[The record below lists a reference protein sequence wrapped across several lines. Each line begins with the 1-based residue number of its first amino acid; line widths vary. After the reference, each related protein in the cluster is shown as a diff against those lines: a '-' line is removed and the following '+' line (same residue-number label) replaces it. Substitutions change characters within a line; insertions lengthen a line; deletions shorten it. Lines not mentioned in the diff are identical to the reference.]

1 MSILYRLVILTAC
14 RSTHH
19 KLAMDALRHVKGPD
33 ADDWRSL
40 FLNYYELYL
49 LGAKAPDDEFKDFQ
63 NHVLHVRD
71 NYWGGAVRTAQL
83 WYERLVLAL
92 RKEYWSDA
100 VYTAGVLSH
109 YFSDPFMPF
118 HTGQTEEEGKVHRAA
133 EWSVTKSYDELQNIL
148 EQDMGGYP
156 AVVVPEA
163 PDWLAQMIRRGAE
176 LANSHYETLIE
187 HYDLARGAKHP
198 PSGLD
203 QECKDRLAQM
213 LGHATVGFARVL
225 ERAFAEARVQ
235 PPMVELVVE
244 TVLTVAKAPMRWMVG
259 QIENDEQR
267 RQLVCM
273 LEEATRTGKVVQNL
287 PDDEK
292 LVRKLHAQQVLRVP
306 LAELDARA
314 TRPTGLKYGRGTVAR
329 DRTSSLWTRCFGWEG
344 RLTGGPSTLV
354 ATPLR
359 PASAPGLVGAN
370 RYASAGVSTEA
381 ASRTPLILTGAARR
395 GTTGAASASHSDRG
409 ASPPRAGARRR
420 YRPMSRFSR
429 DEYVRRDDERA
440 RGDQQEDFQR
450 AAAEEPATDEATTI
464 RPSTSRLGSRSRSAN
479 ELSGDAAASQS
490 KSDVGTR
497 ENSGSGDE
505 RPKRGPFWFLRRRK
519 ADGDEIDG
527 ATELA
532 SPKPKRASR
541 ENSSAADQHKSDVR
555 ERAHAAESSAGE
567 ALDDAADAA
576 TDEVLESRGRR
587 MRRAVSGA
595 VIGAAATVWGR
606 CTEAAQRVKSAV
618 KRRRK
623 RSDDDD
629 AADEMRP
636 NRLVDSDDAD
646 ERIGGARRD
655 ESRPS
660 GDESDSPATKSA
672 RTASLKFYLNGDSPV
687 EDAPTIGPK
696 LAKRLESANV
706 RSVDDLLDAD
716 VEKIATKLGIKTITA
731 DVVRQWQQQAELVL
745 RVPQLRGHDAQ
756 ILVACGVTDPVELAA
771 MDPATLFELIEPF
784 LGTREAETYLR
795 GSPKPDLNE
804 VADWIDWAQHARPR
818 QAA

>member
-1 MSILYRLVILTAC
+1 MSVLFRLVILTAC

-19 KLAMDALRHVKGPD
+19 KLAMDALRHVKGAD

-133 EWSVTKSYDELQNIL
+133 EWSVTKCFDELQNIL

-156 AVVVPEA
+156 AVVVPEQ

-203 QECKDRLAQM
+203 QECKDRIAQM

-244 TVLTVAKAPMRWMVG
+244 TVLTVAKAPMRWMIG

-267 RQLVCM
+267 RLLVAM
-273 LEEATRTGKVVQNL
+273 FDEAQRTGKVVQNL

-292 LVRKLHAQQVLRVP
+292 HVRKLHAQQVLRVP
-306 LAELDARA
+306 LAELDARP
-314 TRPTGLKYGRGTVAR
+314 TRPTGLKYGHGTVAR
-329 DRTSSLWTRCFGWEG
+329 DRTTSLWTRCFGWEG
-344 RLTGGPSTLV
+344 RLTGGPSPLV
-354 ATPLR
+354 ATALR
-359 PASAPGLVGAN
+359 PASAPGLIGAN
-370 RYASAGVSTEA
+370 RYASAGVSSSA
-381 ASRTPLILTGAARR
+381 ASRTPLTLTGAARR
-395 GTTGAASASHSDRG
+395 SSTNADRPEHGVRAERSDRG
-409 ASPPRAGARRR
+409 GAAGRAGSRRR
-420 YRPMSRFSR
+420 YRPLSRHTI
-429 DEYVRRDDERA
+429 DEHERRADEPSARRRRRSDEIGHDDRNLSA
-440 RGDQQEDFQR
+440 SKL
-450 AAAEEPATDEATTI
+450 AELESMPADS
-464 RPSTSRLGSRSRSAN
+464 PSESQ
-479 ELSGDAAASQS
+479 AASAPDTARAS
-490 KSDVGTR
+490 SESPR
-497 ENSGSGDE
+497 
-505 RPKRGPFWFLRRRK
+505 KRRTFWFLGRRAK
-519 ADGDEIDG
+519 DDEP
-527 ATELA
+527 
-532 SPKPKRASR
+532 S
-541 ENSSAADQHKSDVR
+541 
-555 ERAHAAESSAGE
+555 AESSSVHRHESSQNDEHASE
-567 ALDDAADAA
+567 ADDQDSPDSAE
-576 TDEVLESRGRR
+576 TSEEVRESRGRR
-587 MRRAVSGA
+587 MGRVVSGA
-595 VIGAAATVWGR
+595 VKGAAAKVWGG
-606 CTEAAQRVKSAV
+606 CAAAAERVKSAV

-623 RSDDDD
+623 RTDDDD
-629 AADEMRP
+629 SFEGEKPLRAAESAD
-636 NRLVDSDDAD
+636 DDA
-646 ERIGGARRD
+646 GANQDRR
-655 ESRPS
+655 SS
-660 GDESDSPATKSA
+660 SA
-672 RTASLKFYLNGDSPV
+672 RAHSLKFHLQGDSPV

-696 LAKRLESANV
+696 LAKRLESADI

-716 VEKIATKLGIKTITA
+716 ADKVAAKLGIKTISG
-731 DVVRQWQQQAELVL
+731 DVIRQWQQQAELVL

-756 ILVACGVTDPVELAA
+756 ILVACGVTDPRELAA

-784 LGTREAETYLR
+784 LGTREAETFLR

-804 VADWIDWAQHARPR
+804 VADWIDWSQHARPR

>member
-49 LGAKAPDDEFKDFQ
+49 LGAKAPDDEFRDFQ

-133 EWSVTKSYDELQNIL
+133 EWSVTKCYDELQNIL

-156 AVVVPEA
+156 AVIVPEA
-163 PDWLAQMIRRGAE
+163 SDWLAQLIRRGAE

-187 HYDLARGAKHP
+187 HYDLARGVKHP

-273 LEEATRTGKVVQNL
+273 LDEATRTGKVVQNL

-359 PASAPGLVGAN
+359 PAAAPGLVGAN
-370 RYASAGVSTEA
+370 RYASGGVSSEA
-381 ASRTPLILTGAARR
+381 ASRTPLTLTGTARR
-395 GTTGAASASHSDRG
+395 GTTVAGSASHSDRG

-429 DEYVRRDDERA
+429 DEYARRDDERA
-440 RGDQQEDFQR
+440 RGDQDQDLR
-450 AAAEEPATDEATTI
+450 HVAAEEPATDGAA
-464 RPSTSRLGSRSRSAN
+464 PSRLSTNRFASRSQPAN
-479 ELSGDAAASQS
+479 EPAGDAASSRSQS
-490 KSDVGTR
+490 GDGARGHSD
-497 ENSGSGDE
+497 SGDE
-505 RPKRGPFWFLRRRK
+505 RPKRRPFWFLRRRK
-519 ADGDEIDG
+519 AEDDDTDG
-527 ATELA
+527 ATERA
-532 SPKPKRASR
+532 PAKAKRTSG
-541 ENSSAADQHKSDVR
+541 ESSLAADQPESDAR
-555 ERAHAAESSAGE
+555 DEAGAAESPNAE
-567 ALDDAADAA
+567 ATGAAP
-576 TDEVLESRGRR
+576 DEVRESRGRR
-587 MRRAVSGA
+587 MGRAMSGA
-595 VIGAAATVWGR
+595 VKGAAAKVWGR
-606 CTEAAQRVKSAV
+606 CAEAAQRVKSAV

-623 RSDDDD
+623 RSDDD
-629 AADEMRP
+629 AADDTRP
-636 NRLVDSDDAD
+636 NRLLDTDDGGA
-646 ERIGGARRD
+646 GNSGARRG
-655 ESRPS
+655 ETGAN
-660 GDESDSPATKSA
+660 GDESDSAATRSA
-672 RTASLKFYLNGDSPV
+672 RTASLKFYLHGDSPV

-706 RSVDDLLDAD
+706 RSVADLLDAD
-716 VEKIATKLGIKTITA
+716 VEKVATKLGIKTITA

-756 ILVACGVTDPVELAA
+756 ILVACGVTEPGELAA